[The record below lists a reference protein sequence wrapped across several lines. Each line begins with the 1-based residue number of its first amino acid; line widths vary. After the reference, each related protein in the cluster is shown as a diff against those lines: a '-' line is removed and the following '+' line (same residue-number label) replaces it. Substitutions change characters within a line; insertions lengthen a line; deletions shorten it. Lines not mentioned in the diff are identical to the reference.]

1 MLMNYIIAILLVDTC
16 IDLYVYFCIVFSEQS
31 HNEGQSHCA
40 LHYIDMSSH
49 ILEFSD
55 FSH

>member
-49 ILEFSD
+49 ILESSD